1 MSDPNTRRDLSKL
14 RTVPLDD
21 ATHRRLRLYCHG
33 LHEDG
38 EAGEALARV
47 AGEAVNAWIDAREGV
62 PAHRSRAF
70 AETIAGRPLTDA
82 EMEDLRAGR
91 RVAVAVRVNVDQQ
104 VGDPSE
110 GEGELYGRWR
120 R

>member
-1 MSDPNTRRDLSKL
+1 MTDQPNTRRDLSKL

-38 EAGEALARV
+38 EAGETLARV
-47 AGEAVNAWIDAREGV
+47 AGEAVNAWIDGQEA
-62 PAHRSRAF
+62 PTHRSPADVA
-70 AETIAGRPLTDA
+70 AE
-82 EMEDLRAGR
+82 
-91 RVAVAVRVNVDQQ
+91 VAAVY
-104 VGDPSE
+104 GDPSE

-120 R
+120 KP

>member
-1 MSDPNTRRDLSKL
+1 MSDQPNTRRDLSKL

-38 EAGEALARV
+38 EAGETLARI
-47 AGEAVNAWIDAREGV
+47 AGEAVNAWIDRQEAPWVVTTASGPV
-62 PAHRSRAF
+62 PA
-70 AETIAGRPLTDA
+70 D
-82 EMEDLRAGR
+82 
-91 RVAVAVRVNVDQQ
+91 

>member
-1 MSDPNTRRDLSKL
+1 VTDQPNTRRDLSKL

-38 EAGEALARV
+38 EAGETLARV
-47 AGEAVNAWIDAREGV
+47 AGEAVNAWIDGQEAPTAMARTSASIAAESV
-62 PAHRSRAF
+62 RAMG
-70 AETIAGRPLTDA
+70 AEA
-82 EMEDLRAGR
+82 
-91 RVAVAVRVNVDQQ
+91 
-104 VGDPSE
+104 GDPSE

-120 R
+120 Q